1 MREVRLGRKVGVSSD
16 PDDEFRFYSTARDKI
31 FKWECDL
38 IDQQISFVIEVE

>member
-1 MREVRLGRKVGVSSD
+1 MSVREVRLERKVGVCSD

-38 IDQQISFVIEVE
+38 I